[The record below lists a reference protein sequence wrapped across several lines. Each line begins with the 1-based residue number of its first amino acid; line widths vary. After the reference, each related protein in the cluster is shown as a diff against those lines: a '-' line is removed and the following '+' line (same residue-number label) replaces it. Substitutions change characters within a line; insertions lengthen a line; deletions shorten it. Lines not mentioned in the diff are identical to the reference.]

1 MSREAFVLCSYDMT
15 ADVDHLHVKII
26 YLEFLVGHLYIVRED
41 YMCGRIWYFDSRITS
56 PCMSIS
62 VFQRQKNNYKYEHTN
77 IFQQLLYILVFC

>member
-56 PCMSIS
+56 PYACPYLFST
-62 VFQRQKNNYKYEHTN
+62 KK
-77 IFQQLLYILVFC
+77 QL